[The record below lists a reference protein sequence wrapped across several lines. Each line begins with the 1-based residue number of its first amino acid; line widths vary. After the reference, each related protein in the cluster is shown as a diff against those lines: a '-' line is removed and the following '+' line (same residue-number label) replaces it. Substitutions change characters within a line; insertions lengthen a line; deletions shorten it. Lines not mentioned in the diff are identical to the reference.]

1 MVARVFGYELFNGF
15 ELGDDWCCWGGLIMV
30 YLWYWILVS
39 VFDFF
44 GVLGLIF
51 FEFDLI
57 YSLNIFFGCFP
68 SVNV

>member
-1 MVARVFGYELFNGF
+1 MCLIGVVGF

-30 YLWYWILVS
+30 Y
-39 VFDFF
+39 FF
-44 GVLGLIF
+44 GVPWSDFF